1 MGKKVL
7 VRKGHVHPMWS
18 AKKKDHPF
26 DYDFQLLELSEPLKF
41 DENIQSIKIAH
52 IEDMVIG
59 KVITVTGWGN
69 TEENVSRDFEAGND
83 NLDVNLCGGEASVG
97 SQSIDFT
104 LNDLGFNDLEVNSS
118 N

>member
-1 MGKKVL
+1 
-7 VRKGHVHPMWS
+7 MWA

-41 DENIQSIKIAH
+41 DENIQPIKLAH

-69 TEENVSRDFEAGND
+69 TEENVSSNSYFLKGM
-83 NLDVNLCGGEASVG
+83 G
-97 SQSIDFT
+97 IYI
-104 LNDLGFNDLEVNSS
+104 DLGVGRGPVLFLMQEL
-118 N
+118 